1 MAIVIITSLQLAIG
15 IFYNTNTA
23 ISKAGQNCWPFRPSG
38 LAEH

>member
-15 IFYNTNTA
+15 IFYNTA
-23 ISKAGQNCWPFRPSG
+23 ITKAGQNCWPFRPSG